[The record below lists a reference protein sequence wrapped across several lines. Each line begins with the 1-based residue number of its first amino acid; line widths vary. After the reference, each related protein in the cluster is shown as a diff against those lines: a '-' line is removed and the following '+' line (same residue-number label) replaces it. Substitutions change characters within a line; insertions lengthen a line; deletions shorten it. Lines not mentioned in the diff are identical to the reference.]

1 MRILIYPFILIIL
14 VYCSCQKTADAC
26 MELSFDERQCGSDAF
41 LTAGDPQTKA
51 MEAEDYLR
59 KKGIEVIS
67 ADYDPNFNEIV
78 CQACDICPTGLR
90 FFIKVGDISEDKLL
104 TLNLLNPELNPCP

>member
-1 MRILIYPFILIIL
+1 MW
-14 VYCSCQKTADAC
+14 
-26 MELSFDERQCGSDAF
+26 
-41 LTAGDPQTKA
+41 
-51 MEAEDYLR
+51 LR
-59 KKGIEVIS
+59 CISNGWGPSNQGHGGRRLFEKNGIEVIA